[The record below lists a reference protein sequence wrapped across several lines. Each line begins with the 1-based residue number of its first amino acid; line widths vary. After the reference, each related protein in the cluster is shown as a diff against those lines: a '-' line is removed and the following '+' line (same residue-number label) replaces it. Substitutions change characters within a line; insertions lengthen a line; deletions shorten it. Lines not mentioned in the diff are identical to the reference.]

1 MVIAF
6 LGDARKILLTHNLV
20 QGEEGCAGK
29 LTPCLPWWQRPYV
42 CFFFPGRNA
51 YFATFTKSRQNCITA
66 LEGCQ
71 TIESHLLSYFT
82 AQCVKCAVRI
92 LTYID
97 RCFTHIVGVPWN
109 TWRGRSVDIK
119 PGAAI
124 DETLHLVQKYKKANT
139 IKFQRKIQSLQIHFF
154 VGNADVKQ
162 LQGLS
167 PARSLPIHSQPG
179 PH

>member
-1 MVIAF
+1 M
-6 LGDARKILLTHNLV
+6 LLPRKKLLTHNLV

-29 LTPCLPWWQRPYV
+29 LTPCLPWWQPPYV
-42 CFFFPGRNA
+42 FFCFCFSGKNA

-97 RCFTHIVGVPWN
+97 RCFTHKVGVPWN

-119 PGAAI
+119 MGSTI
-124 DETLHLVQKYKKANT
+124 DETLHFIQKYKKVNT
-139 IKFQRKIQSLQIHFF
+139 QNFSEKYKEQKYTS
-154 VGNADVKQ
+154 
-162 LQGLS
+162 
-167 PARSLPIHSQPG
+167 
-179 PH
+179 

>member
-1 MVIAF
+1 MRRETDSLSA
-6 LGDARKILLTHNLV
+6 LV
-20 QGEEGCAGK
+20 AAAI
-29 LTPCLPWWQRPYV
+29 CLFFV
-42 CFFFPGRNA
+42 FFPGKNA

>member
-1 MVIAF
+1 M
-6 LGDARKILLTHNLV
+6 LLARKKLLTHNLV
-20 QGEEGCAGK
+20 QGEVRKDAQGNW
-29 LTPCLPWWQRPYV
+29 LLVCLGGSGHMFV
-42 CFFFPGRNA
+42 FFPGRNA

-109 TWRGRSVDIK
+109 TWRGHSVDIK

-124 DETLHLVQKYKKANT
+124 DEKLHLVQKYKKANT
-139 IKFQRKIQSLQIHFF
+139 IKYQRKIQSLQIHFF

>member
-6 LGDARKILLTHNLV
+6 LGDAPTKEKTPGAGWGRVHRETDSLSALV
-20 QGEEGCAGK
+20 AAAI
-29 LTPCLPWWQRPYV
+29 CLFLV
-42 CFFFPGRNA
+42 FFPGKNA

-119 PGAAI
+119 MGSTI
-124 DETLHLVQKYKKANT
+124 DETLHFIQKYKKVNT
-139 IKFQRKIQSLQIHFF
+139 QNFSEKYKTHKYFAKILLCRQCWC
-154 VGNADVKQ
+154 
-162 LQGLS
+162 
-167 PARSLPIHSQPG
+167 
-179 PH
+179 